1 MTPLEQKL
9 TEHNTQLRKDLK
21 LAKTQLGNMRSLCS
35 IQKHA
40 LDVRGAALVEC
51 LPIVKSYLGYD
62 HPIVNNAKAAID
74 IKLTPRGEGK

>member
-9 TEHNTQLRKDLK
+9 TEHNAQLRKDLK

-40 LDVRGAALVEC
+40 INIKDASLAES
-51 LPIVKSYLGYD
+51 LPFVKSYLGDD

-74 IKLTPRGEGK
+74 IQVKPG

>member
-9 TEHNTQLRKDLK
+9 TEHNAQLRKDLK
-21 LAKTQLGNMRSLCS
+21 LAKMQLGNMRALCS

-40 LDVRGAALVEC
+40 IEIRGASLIESM
-51 LPIVKSYLGYD
+51 PFVKSYLGGD

-74 IKLTPRGEGK
+74 IEVKP

>member
-9 TEHNTQLRKDLK
+9 TEHNAQLRKDLK
-21 LAKTQLGNMRSLCS
+21 LVKTQLGNMRALCS

-40 LDVRGAALVEC
+40 LEVRGAALGEC
-51 LPIVKSYLGYD
+51 LPFVKSYLGGD

-74 IKLTPRGEGK
+74 IQDKPG

>member
-9 TEHNTQLRKDLK
+9 TEHNAQLRKDLK

-40 LDVRGAALVEC
+40 IDIRGAALVEC
-51 LPIVKSYLGYD
+51 LPFVKSYLGDD
-62 HPIVNNAKAAID
+62 HPIVNNAKGAID
-74 IKLTPRGEGK
+74 IQVKPG

>member
-9 TEHNTQLRKDLK
+9 TEHNAQLRKDLK
-21 LAKTQLGNMRSLCS
+21 LAKMQLGNMRSLCS

-40 LDVRGAALVEC
+40 IGVKDASLVEC
-51 LPIVKSYLGYD
+51 LPFVKSYLGGN

-74 IKLTPRGEGK
+74 IEVKPS

>member
-9 TEHNTQLRKDLK
+9 TEHNAQLRKDLK

-40 LDVRGAALVEC
+40 IDIKNASLVEC
-51 LPIVKSYLGYD
+51 LPFVKSYLGKD

-74 IKLTPRGEGK
+74 IQVKP

>member
-9 TEHNTQLRKDLK
+9 TEHNAQLRKDIK
-21 LAKTQLGNMRSLCS
+21 LAKTQLGNMHSLCS

-40 LDVRGAALVEC
+40 IDIRGAALVES
-51 LPIVKSYLGYD
+51 LPFVKSYLGGD

-74 IKLTPRGEGK
+74 IQVKP